1 MREKIKNLKIEEISP
16 FRPAKRWRFNVILL
30 PQGVDKMGG
39 RPSRPW
45 PTLWPTLWHIGGQT
59 FKNINTTLVRVE
71 RVPWHK
77 LLSIKQGYPKSH
89 WHDFQSHREQNNA
102 NLTALS
108 LKQSIFLCLQ
118 RILQPTLDH
127 NSRLCE
133 RERPIMPYCN
143 EGHDVLDDFWN
154 QGSRLTFQLASP
166 VACDKFA
173 FTSQNKSFASQIL

>member
-77 LLSIKQGYPKSH
+77 LLSIEQGYIPKVTETI
-89 WHDFQSHREQNNA
+89 FKVIGNEKNNA

-108 LKQSIFLCLQ
+108 VK
-118 RILQPTLDH
+118 
-127 NSRLCE
+127 
-133 RERPIMPYCN
+133 
-143 EGHDVLDDFWN
+143 
-154 QGSRLTFQLASP
+154 
-166 VACDKFA
+166 
-173 FTSQNKSFASQIL
+173 